1 MFLQRTKKGG
11 ISMTEKQKK
20 QIKEI
25 VGNMQDM
32 TLESIIILKG
42 AAEVLKIRDSME
54 HETKKAG

>member
-1 MFLQRTKKGG
+1 
-11 ISMTEKQKK
+11 MTEKQKK

>member
-1 MFLQRTKKGG
+1 MRKSSLDKSKKKD
-11 ISMTEKQKK
+11 IA
-20 QIKEI
+20 EI
-25 VGNMQDM
+25 VGNMQEM